1 MEVTIKS
8 ESGDGIYTVEVRGN
22 SIPVGCT
29 CPDFKYRGL
38 AKGRCKHFVFA
49 EAKASGA
56 FEKAVGALLKGGYS
70 KDAVM
75 AHFERVAAEEGR
87 LEALKRL
94 LDKGLSSRD
103 PLRHRFF

>member
-70 KDAVM
+70 KDA
-75 AHFERVAAEEGR
+75 
-87 LEALKRL
+87 LKRL
-94 LDKGLSSRD
+94 LDKGLSKRD